1 MIDIAVKGVKKA
13 FEIDK
18 QILDGLTFDINEGER
33 VGLLGKNGAGKTTL
47 FKIII
52 GELEADEGEAVL
64 GTGKRIGL
72 ISQIPQYP
80 PDYTTED
87 VLKSAHARLYEIQ
100 DRLDELNRRMSDG
113 VYVDAKEYDKLLA
126 EFEAQGGYDMD
137 VERVKV
143 ANGLDISPNM
153 RSQLFSSLSGGEK
166 TRVNLARLI
175 LEKTDILLL
184 DEPTNHL
191 DMNATEWLEN
201 YLIKFKGTVLTIS
214 HDRYFLDRVVNRI
227 VEIVGGKAE
236 FYGGNY
242 SFYVAEK
249 EARYQEQ
256 LKRYEWEQKEAK
268 RLEEA
273 ADRLYQWGTG
283 NKKLMQKS
291 FAVRKRAE
299 RIRQTE
305 RPDKEAKMRAR
316 FSEKEFHS
324 DELLII
330 RGLSKSFGDR
340 KLFDN
345 VELKVTGGERI
356 ALIGDNGTGKSTFLN
371 MIMGTEPA
379 DSGLIKL
386 GPSVK
391 PAYLQQ
397 QIVFAD
403 KNRTAVDTVI
413 YETGCSPQTARNRL
427 GAFKFSGEDAFKSV
441 STMSGGELSRLRL
454 CILMMNDINLLILD
468 EPTNHLDVMSREW
481 IEEALESYEEALL
494 FVSHDRY
501 FINRFATR
509 IWELEGGKITDYPC
523 GYDDYR
529 RLKERNLQ
537 AQRVQKEVV
546 RKENKKEQ
554 EPGPEKKIARLEKE
568 IQTSEEKLKAID
580 NNIEESATDYEKLTQ
595 LYEERAIEEARLTD
609 LYQQWYMLTDSIS
622 K

>member
-1 MIDIAVKGVKKA
+1 MIRP
-13 FEIDK
+13 E
-18 QILDGLTFDINEGER
+18 LTC
-33 VGLLGKNGAGKTTL
+33 K
-47 FKIII
+47 
-52 GELEADEGEAVL
+52 AVL
-64 GTGKRIGL
+64 I
-72 ISQIPQYP
+72 
-80 PDYTTED
+80 
-87 VLKSAHARLYEIQ
+87 
-100 DRLDELNRRMSDG
+100 
-113 VYVDAKEYDKLLA
+113 
-126 EFEAQGGYDMD
+126 
-137 VERVKV
+137 
-143 ANGLDISPNM
+143 
-153 RSQLFSSLSGGEK
+153 
-166 TRVNLARLI
+166 
-175 LEKTDILLL
+175 KTDILLL

-356 ALIGDNGTGKSTFLN
+356 ALIGDNGTGKS
-371 MIMGTEPA
+371 P
-379 DSGLIKL
+379 SLI
-386 GPSVK
+386 
-391 PAYLQQ
+391 
-397 QIVFAD
+397 
-403 KNRTAVDTVI
+403 
-413 YETGCSPQTARNRL
+413 
-427 GAFKFSGEDAFKSV
+427 
-441 STMSGGELSRLRL
+441 
-454 CILMMNDINLLILD
+454 
-468 EPTNHLDVMSREW
+468 
-481 IEEALESYEEALL
+481 
-494 FVSHDRY
+494 
-501 FINRFATR
+501 
-509 IWELEGGKITDYPC
+509 
-523 GYDDYR
+523 
-529 RLKERNLQ
+529 
-537 AQRVQKEVV
+537 
-546 RKENKKEQ
+546 
-554 EPGPEKKIARLEKE
+554 
-568 IQTSEEKLKAID
+568 
-580 NNIEESATDYEKLTQ
+580 
-595 LYEERAIEEARLTD
+595 
-609 LYQQWYMLTDSIS
+609 
-622 K
+622 